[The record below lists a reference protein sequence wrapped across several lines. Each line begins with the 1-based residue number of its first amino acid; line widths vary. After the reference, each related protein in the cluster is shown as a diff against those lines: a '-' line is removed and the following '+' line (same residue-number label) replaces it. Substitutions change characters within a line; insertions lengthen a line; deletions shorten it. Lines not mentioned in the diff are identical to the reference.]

1 MIDKGM
7 VVLQNCIDLQ
17 KVIPD
22 SYSETC
28 LTSPHDGSQ
37 VINIKVEDVTD
48 IQDEEDPLQVTFPE
62 IKAEHEVS

>member
-17 KVIPD
+17 NVVPD

-28 LTSPHDGSQ
+28 ETYPYDGSQ
-37 VINIKVEDVTD
+37 IMNIKVEDVTD
-48 IQDEEDPLQVTFPE
+48 MKEEEDPVEITFPV
-62 IKAEHEVS
+62 IKAEQEVS